1 MKLRTAPSVE
11 TIYPVDEDPEAG
23 SKEAVVDLVLV
34 VAVAGLSVH
43 PWH

>member
-23 SKEAVVDLVLV
+23 SLVHKPV
-34 VAVAGLSVH
+34 
-43 PWH
+43 P